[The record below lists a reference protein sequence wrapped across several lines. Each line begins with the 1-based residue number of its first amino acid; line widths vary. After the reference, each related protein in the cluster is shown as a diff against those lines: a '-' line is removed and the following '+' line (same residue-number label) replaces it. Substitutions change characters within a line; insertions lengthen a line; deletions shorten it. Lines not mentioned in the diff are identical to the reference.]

1 MALLILAHPYYTQ
14 SIANK
19 TIVNELIKTYPDL
32 EVRDIFQ
39 LYPDYKID
47 VSAEQEALL
56 RHDTI
61 ILQYPMFWFNM
72 PAILKLWFDEVFTYQ
87 FAYGSQ
93 GDKLKDKKVII
104 SMTVGQKEADMVNDR
119 ENLIDSFLKAV
130 QHSIQYTQMHLS
142 STFLLY
148 DVSPASGHSE
158 SEITLKAV
166 EHGHEVL
173 KHLTEA

>member
-39 LYPDYKID
+39 LYQDYKID

-104 SMTVGQKEADMVNDR
+104 SMTVGQKEANMVNDQ
-119 ENLIDSFLKAV
+119 ENLIDSFLKSV
-130 QHSIQYTQMHLS
+130 QHSIQYTQMQLS
-142 STFLLY
+142 GTFLLY
-148 DVSPASGHSE
+148 DVSPLSGNPE
-158 SEITLKAV
+158 SKIKLEAV
-166 EHGHEVL
+166 EHSHKVL

>member
-1 MALLILAHPYYTQ
+1 MALLILAHPCYAQ

-19 TIVNELIKTYPDL
+19 TIVSELVKTYPDL

-56 RHDTI
+56 RHDAI

-104 SMTVGQKEADMVNDR
+104 SMTVGQKEANMVNDQ

-130 QHSIQYTQMHLS
+130 QHSIQYTQMQLS
-142 STFLLY
+142 GTFLLY
-148 DVSPASGHSE
+148 DVSPLSGNPE
-158 SEITLKAV
+158 SKIKLEAV
-166 EHGHEVL
+166 KHGHKVL

>member
-93 GDKLKDKKVII
+93 GNKLKDKKVII
-104 SMTVGQKEADMVNDR
+104 SMTVGQKEANMVNDQ

-130 QHSIQYTQMHLS
+130 QHSIQYTQMQLS
-142 STFLLY
+142 
-148 DVSPASGHSE
+148 
-158 SEITLKAV
+158 
-166 EHGHEVL
+166 
-173 KHLTEA
+173 

>member
-104 SMTVGQKEADMVNDR
+104 SMTVGQTEANMVNDQ

-130 QHSIQYTQMHLS
+130 QYSIQYTQMQLS

-148 DVSPASGHSE
+148 EVSPLSGHSE
-158 SEITLKAV
+158 SEIKLKAV
-166 EHGHEVL
+166 EHGHKVL

>member
-1 MALLILAHPYYTQ
+1 MALLILAHPYYAQ

-19 TIVNELIKTYPDL
+19 TIVNELVKTYPDL

-47 VSAEQEALL
+47 VGAEQEALL
-56 RHDTI
+56 RRDTI

-104 SMTVGQKEADMVNDR
+104 SMTVGQKEANMVNDQ
-119 ENLIDSFLKAV
+119 ENLIDSFLKSV
-130 QHSIQYTQMHLS
+130 QHSIQYTQMQLS
-142 STFLLY
+142 GTFLLY
-148 DVSPASGHSE
+148 DVSPLSGNPE
-158 SEITLKAV
+158 SKIKLVAV
-166 EHGHEVL
+166 EHGHKVL

>member
-1 MALLILAHPYYTQ
+1 M
-14 SIANK
+14 
-19 TIVNELIKTYPDL
+19 
-32 EVRDIFQ
+32 RDIFQ

-47 VSAEQEALL
+47 VSAEQKALL

-119 ENLIDSFLKAV
+119 ENLADSF
-130 QHSIQYTQMHLS
+130 
-142 STFLLY
+142 
-148 DVSPASGHSE
+148 
-158 SEITLKAV
+158 
-166 EHGHEVL
+166 
-173 KHLTEA
+173 

>member
-104 SMTVGQKEADMVNDR
+104 SMTVGQKEANMVNDQ
-119 ENLIDSFLKAV
+119 ENLIDSFLKSV
-130 QHSIQYTQMHLS
+130 QHSIQYTQMQLS
-142 STFLLY
+142 GTFLLY
-148 DVSPASGHSE
+148 DVSPLSGNPE
-158 SEITLKAV
+158 SKIKLEAV
-166 EHGHEVL
+166 EHSHKVL

>member
-104 SMTVGQKEADMVNDR
+104 SMTVGQKEADMVNER

-130 QHSIQYTQMHLS
+130 QYSIQYTQMQLS
-142 STFLLY
+142 ATYLLY
-148 DVSPASGHSE
+148 NVSPLSGNPE
-158 SEITLKAV
+158 SKIKLEAV
-166 EHGHEVL
+166 EHDHKVL

>member
-1 MALLILAHPYYTQ
+1 MALLILAHPYYAQ

-19 TIVNELIKTYPDL
+19 TIVNEFIKTYPDL

-104 SMTVGQKEADMVNDR
+104 SMTVGQKEANMMTDQ

-130 QHSIQYTQMHLS
+130 QHSIQYTQMQLS
-142 STFLLY
+142 GTFLLY
-148 DVSPASGHSE
+148 DVSPLSGNPE
-158 SEITLKAV
+158 SKIKLEAV
-166 EHGHEVL
+166 EHSHKVL

>member
-1 MALLILAHPYYTQ
+1 MALLILAHPYYAQ

-19 TIVNELIKTYPDL
+19 TIVNALIKTYPDL

-47 VSAEQEALL
+47 VGAEQEALL

-104 SMTVGQKEADMVNDR
+104 SMTVGQKEANMVNDQ

-130 QHSIQYTQMHLS
+130 QHSIQYTQMQLS
-142 STFLLY
+142 GTFLLY
-148 DVSPASGHSE
+148 DVSPLSGNPE
-158 SEITLKAV
+158 SKIKLEAV
-166 EHGHEVL
+166 EHSHKVL

>member
-1 MALLILAHPYYTQ
+1 MALLILAHPYYAQ

-19 TIVNELIKTYPDL
+19 AIVEELVKTYPDL

-39 LYPDYKID
+39 LYPDYQID

-104 SMTVGQKEADMVNDR
+104 SMTVGQTEANMVSDQ

-130 QHSIQYTQMHLS
+130 QYSIQYTQMQLS
-142 STFLLY
+142 NTFLLY
-148 DVSPASGHSE
+148 DVSPLSGNAE
-158 SEITLKAV
+158 SEIKLKAV
-166 EHGHEVL
+166 EHGHKVL
-173 KHLTEA
+173 KHLTEV

>member
-104 SMTVGQKEADMVNDR
+104 SMTVGQKEADMVNER

-130 QHSIQYTQMHLS
+130 QYSIQYTQMQLS
-142 STFLLY
+142 ATYLLY
-148 DVSPASGHSE
+148 DVSPLSGNPE
-158 SEITLKAV
+158 TKIKLEAV
-166 EHGHEVL
+166 EHSHKVL

>member
-19 TIVNELIKTYPDL
+19 TIVNELIKTYPNL

-104 SMTVGQKEADMVNDR
+104 SMTVGQKEANMVNDQ

-142 STFLLY
+142 GTFLL
-148 DVSPASGHSE
+148 
-158 SEITLKAV
+158 L
-166 EHGHEVL
+166 
-173 KHLTEA
+173 